1 MRSVVF
7 VQPGTLEVR
16 DRVRAE
22 LVDPSDAIV
31 QVEACGICG
40 TDLHIVE
47 DPPGHPGTPGV
58 IMGHEFVGHVVEVG
72 STARGIA
79 VGDRVVVAPNVSC
92 ASCPSCKSGRPSACE
107 DFSSLGIFRDGALAE
122 YVSVPARS
130 CYPIAADVPAPIA
143 ALTEPLSCVMNGV
156 EQAKPLA
163 GEVAVIFGAGAIGL
177 LFLAAMR
184 ANGVRC
190 IVVEP
195 GEVRA
200 ATAER
205 MGARVVRDLE
215 PTALHDAVHAMAPLG
230 ADIVVDAVGSQLASA
245 IEVSRTAGRVLLFG
259 FNTRANPAIRQ
270 SDITRKELMVF
281 GTWVGQNTFPPA
293 IRLIESGL
301 VDLAPIVSQVV
312 SLEDT
317 GAAFDTMRRGDAVKL
332 VIQVQPSPSHGA

>member
-1 MRSVVF
+1 MRGAVF
-7 VQPGTLEVR
+7 VRPGVLEVH
-16 DRVRAE
+16 DRERAE
-22 LVDPSDAIV
+22 LVDPSDVIV
-31 QVEACGICG
+31 AVQACGICG

-47 DPPGHPGTPGV
+47 DPPGHPATAGV

-72 STARGIA
+72 ATARGIA

-92 ASCPSCKSGRPSACE
+92 SSCDSCKAGRPSACV

-130 CYPIAADVPAPIA
+130 CYRIAADVPASIA
-143 ALTEPLSCVMNGV
+143 ALTEPLSCVMNGI

-195 GEVRA
+195 GETRA
-200 ATAER
+200 ATAEH
-205 MGARVVRDLE
+205 MGATVVRDLD
-215 PTALHDAVHAMAPLG
+215 PLTLLDTVHGLAPLG

-245 IEVSRTAGRVLLFG
+245 IDVSRTAGRILLFG
-259 FNTRANPAIRQ
+259 FNTRATPAVRQ
-270 SDITRKELMVF
+270 SDITRKELLVF
-281 GTWVGQNTFPPA
+281 GTWVGQNTFPSA

-301 VDLAPIVSQVV
+301 VDLAPIVSEIVP
-312 SLEDT
+312 LED
-317 GAAFDTMRRGDAVKL
+317 AATAFTTMRRGEAVKL
-332 VIQVQPSPSHGA
+332 VIEIPSTR